1 MKSSAVPQ
9 QFKSGTS
16 GAFVSDVKHVRF
28 LSETP
33 PEKRFKVENLFAFKR
48 GRGDLLFSLVMLGF
62 VAFLLWH
69 FNAESGWDN
78 RKLPQK
84 RVGKIL
90 KQSWVGPMMCMA
102 ILVPAVLVNL
112 WQSIKKWRRDKRQL
126 VPNRIR
132 YELTQWLRSFEF
144 IAYFLVYTFV
154 ISYLGY
160 LLSTVGFAVFLTY
173 RLGYR
178 GWRWFG
184 ITVAAAFAIVL
195 LFRTILQ
202 IKTPINIWL
211 YDQLPLALEN
221 FMKVYF

>member
-1 MKSSAVPQ
+1 MAGFMSD
-9 QFKSGTS
+9 S
-16 GAFVSDVKHVRF
+16 GAADFVSQ
-28 LSETP
+28 TP
-33 PEKRFKVENLFAFKR
+33 PEKRFKVQNLFAFKR

-62 VAFLLWH
+62 VAFLLLN
-69 FNAESGWDN
+69 FNAESGWDT

-90 KQSWVGPMMCMA
+90 KQSWVGPLLCMA
-102 ILVPAVLVNL
+102 ILVPAVLINV
-112 WQSIKKWRRDKRQL
+112 WQSFKKWRRDKRQL
-126 VPNRIR
+126 VPNRLR
-132 YELTQWLRSFEF
+132 YELSQWARSLEF
-144 IAYFLVYTFV
+144 IAYFLVYTYA
-154 ISYLGY
+154 IAYLGY
-160 LLSTVGFAVFLTY
+160 LLSTVIFALLLTY

-184 ITVAAAFAIVL
+184 KTLATALAIVI

-211 YDQLPLALEN
+211 YDQFPQGLEN